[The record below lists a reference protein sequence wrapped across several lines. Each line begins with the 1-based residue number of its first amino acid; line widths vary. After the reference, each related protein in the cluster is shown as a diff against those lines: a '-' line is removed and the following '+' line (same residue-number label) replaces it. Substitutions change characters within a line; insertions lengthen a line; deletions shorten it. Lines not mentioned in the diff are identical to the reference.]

1 MLVKRKLVSIYL
13 DILLISAKD
22 RCTVCTECNTGV
34 EIALGTPGWYSKV
47 MYVKLK
53 LVLVRLGIAL
63 VSAQERCMV
72 CTERTIGLEIILAA
86 PDVTPRDEGQVKAHF
101 SPFRDS
107 VNLSAR

>member
-1 MLVKRKLVSIYL
+1 MLVKRKLVSIQL
-13 DILLISAKD
+13 EILLISAKD

-34 EIALGTPGWYSKV
+34 EIALGTPGWYL
-47 MYVKLK
+47 YVKLK

-63 VSAQERCMV
+63 VSARFRCMV

-86 PDVTPRDEGQVKAHF
+86 PDGTPRDEGQVKAHF